1 MINIKVSVKD
11 DEYSIE
17 ADGHAL
23 FNPGNDIVCSAVS
36 ALFYAFA
43 GFLHNSS
50 VVRCADVHFNSG
62 DAKIKARGDIQQ
74 AFDVFMIG
82 LLQIEK
88 AYPSNL
94 LIIECKEDS
103 Q

>member
-1 MINIKVSVKD
+1 MIKVNITVD
-11 DEYSIE
+11 NDEYCIT

-43 GFLHNSS
+43 GFLHNDSK
-50 VVRCADVHFNSG
+50 VRRADIHLNSG
-62 DAKIKARGDIQQ
+62 DAEIKAKGDIRQ
-74 AFDVFMIG
+74 AFDVFVIG

-88 AYPSNL
+88 SYPQNIKIDL
-94 LIIECKEDS
+94 K
-103 Q
+103 

>member
-17 ADGHAL
+17 AEGHAL
-23 FNPGNDIVCSAVS
+23 FNSGNDIVCSAVS
-36 ALFYAFA
+36 ALFYAFS

-50 VVRCADVHFNSG
+50 VVKRADIHLNSG

-74 AFDVFMIG
+74 AFDMFMIG

-88 AYPSNL
+88 SYPKN
-94 LIIECKEDS
+94 IHIHIK
-103 Q
+103 

>member
-50 VVRCADVHFNSG
+50 VVRRADVHLNSG

-74 AFDVFMIG
+74 AFDMFMIG

-94 LIIECKEDS
+94 LIIECKEDP

>member
-11 DEYSIE
+11 DDYSVE
-17 ADGHAL
+17 AEGHAL

-50 VVRCADVHFNSG
+50 VVKRADIHLNSG

-74 AFDVFMIG
+74 AFDMFMIG

-88 AYPSNL
+88 AYPNN
-94 LIIECKEDS
+94 IKMEMI
-103 Q
+103 

>member
-1 MINIKVSVKD
+1 MINVNITVKN
-11 DEYSIE
+11 DEYLIKAE
-17 ADGHAL
+17 GHAL

-50 VVRCADVHFNSG
+50 VVRRADVHLNSG
-62 DAKIKARGDIQQ
+62 NAKIKARGDIQQ
-74 AFDVFMIG
+74 AFDMFMIG

-94 LIIECKEDS
+94 LIECEEDP

>member
-43 GFLHNSS
+43 GFLYNDSK
-50 VVRCADVHFNSG
+50 VRRFGIHLDSG
-62 DAKIKARGDIQQ
+62 DAKIEARGDIQQ

-94 LIIECKEDS
+94 FIECEEDP

>member
-1 MINIKVSVKD
+1 MIKVNIATD
-11 DEYSIE
+11 NDEYRIE
-17 ADGHAL
+17 AEGHAL

-43 GFLHNSS
+43 GFLHNDSK
-50 VVRCADVHFNSG
+50 VRRADIHLNSG
-62 DAKIKARGDIQQ
+62 DAKIKAKGDIQQ

-88 AYPSNL
+88 AYPDNL
-94 LIIECKEDS
+94 KITTS
-103 Q
+103 